1 MKPATYTNEQIIEA
15 GMQLLADKK
24 RVTPFAIRNMLGGGN
39 PARIKTIW
47 EESQQN
53 ALEGQVVSH
62 RVELPTEF
70 ADALDATK
78 GSLDE
83 LAKRMYG
90 RAQEIAESRVRE
102 SISAARKAKETAE
115 VEVAEAMDTVE
126 QMDSENARLQEAG
139 EQLQAELKRVNADN
153 SRLQERL
160 TTMTDKAEKA
170 TLEANDE
177 KARNR
182 ELEKQ
187 LTVNETQTRILE
199 GQVREQQT
207 TISTLQ
213 GKLEA
218 ASQAHQQ
225 LELENATL
233 KADLKNAESTQQ
245 ALHGQL
251 TAAQQQQDSLRTARD
266 QARAGQQETQ
276 QQLAI
281 LQTRLEDAASR
292 EGELK
297 QRLEKSQ
304 QAEGQA
310 KTTAAELK
318 GRLAAL
324 TPDGTA
330 SNKSAPG
337 AA

>member
-24 RVTPFAIRNMLGGGN
+24 RVTPFAIRNILGGGN

-70 ADALDATK
+70 ADALAATK

-83 LAKRMYG
+83 LAMRMYG
-90 RAQEIAESRVRE
+90 RAQEVAESRVRE
-102 SISAARKAKETAE
+102 TIAAARKAKETAE
-115 VEVAEAMDTVE
+115 VEVGEAMDTVE
-126 QMDSENARLQEAG
+126 QLDSENARLQEAV
-139 EQLQAELKRVNADN
+139 EQLQAELKRVSADN

-170 TLEANDE
+170 TVEAKDE

-187 LTVNETQTRILE
+187 LTVNETQTQILE
-199 GQVREQQT
+199 GQAREQQT

-218 ASQAHQQ
+218 ASLAHQQ
-225 LELENATL
+225 LELENNTL
-233 KADLKNAESTQQ
+233 KADL
-245 ALHGQL
+245 
-251 TAAQQQQDSLRTARD
+251 
-266 QARAGQQETQ
+266 
-276 QQLAI
+276 
-281 LQTRLEDAASR
+281 
-292 EGELK
+292 
-297 QRLEKSQ
+297 
-304 QAEGQA
+304 
-310 KTTAAELK
+310 
-318 GRLAAL
+318 
-324 TPDGTA
+324 
-330 SNKSAPG
+330 
-337 AA
+337 

>member
-1 MKPATYTNEQIIEA
+1 MKQATYTNEQIIEA

-24 RVTPFAIRNMLGGGN
+24 RVTPFGIRNLLGGGN

-47 EESQQN
+47 EESQKT
-53 ALEGQVVSH
+53 ALEGQMVSH
-62 RVELPTEF
+62 KVELPTEF

-115 VEVAEAMDTVE
+115 VEVAEAMETVE
-126 QMDSENARLQEAG
+126 QLDNENARLQEAV
-139 EQLQAELKRVNADN
+139 EQLQAELKRLSADN

-160 TTMTDKAEKA
+160 TVMTDKAEKVA
-170 TLEANDE
+170 LEAKDE

-182 ELEKQ
+182 ALEKQ

-213 GKLEA
+213 GKLETA
-218 ASQAHQQ
+218 NLAHQQ
-225 LELENATL
+225 LELENTTL
-233 KADLKNAESTQQ
+233 KADLKNSECIQQ
-245 ALHGQL
+245 TLNGQL
-251 TAAQQQQDSLRTARD
+251 IIAQQQQDSLRNAWD
-266 QARAGQQETQ
+266 QARVGQQETL

-281 LQTRLEDAASR
+281 LQTKLDSAASR

-297 QRLEKSQ
+297 QWLEQSQ

-310 KTTAAELK
+310 KATAAELK

-324 TPDGTA
+324 APDGT
-330 SNKSAPG
+330 SENKPAPG